1 MMMATAVATPVNTPT
16 EESEEESRGNGN
28 NADNAAEGGEEEEEE
43 EESRATGPAATAA
56 AAAGPQSSVV
66 VAVAPH
72 SRVSKLPLARIKAL
86 MKADPDVSLASQES
100 VFVIA
105 KATVGPGWTNTI
117 RLWLVYLWLWL

>member
-43 EESRATGPAATAA
+43 SRATGPAAAA
-56 AAAGPQSSVV
+56 APQSVV
-66 VAVAPH
+66 VVAPH

-105 KATVGPGWTNTI
+105 KATVGPDWTNTI